1 MRMASAW
8 WWLAWASAGAAVAGT
23 TVAAP
28 AAHNILGTVDSASQF
43 EFRLQTRWG
52 RLLQG
57 RFPHVEGEVVALAD
71 GRRRV
76 HFRID
81 ARAIEIVDHPR
92 YTEITRGPRFFDSA
106 RYPQIEFVS
115 DPYSAQ
121 LPHIG
126 GALDGELRMH
136 GVRRRERFLL
146 EPSSCAR
153 PGYDCDII
161 AVGSVRRS
169 DYNLERWTFA
179 LREQVRFALRV
190 RWREPV
196 PARANEAVP

>member
-1 MRMASAW
+1 MPW
-8 WWLAWASAGAAVAGT
+8 TWLWWLAGAGAAVAGT
-23 TVAAP
+23 DVANHVA
-28 AAHNILGTVDSASQF
+28 GTVDPASRF

-52 RLLQG
+52 QVLQG
-57 RFPHVEGEVVALAD
+57 RFPQVEGEVVALAD
-71 GRRRV
+71 GRRQV

-81 ARAIEIVDHPR
+81 ARAVEIVDHPR
-92 YTEITRGPRFFDSA
+92 YTELTRGPRFFDVA
-106 RYPQIEFVS
+106 RYPQIEFIS
-115 DPYSAQ
+115 DPYASQ
-121 LPHIG
+121 LPHVG

-136 GVRRRERFLL
+136 GVRRREHFLL
-146 EPSSCAR
+146 EKSSCTR

-169 DYNLERWTFA
+169 DYGLNRWSLA

-196 PARANEAVP
+196 PPAPAPAGEAAP